1 MIHLETLLHAVVLKI
16 TRIYKSDKPIIVMA
30 RTTTPLPPDDAGHDV
45 PLVLVEVSVQQRHHG
60 RLVLG
65 VRQVGVHKLVNQT
78 LVIHPA
84 QVIRS
89 AMVEVPEL
97 LLKKPLLLL
106 VQRGVDDLLGD
117 LLHLRVG
124 HGLQQVPA

>member
-1 MIHLETLLHAVVLKI
+1 MVRTALNLL
-16 TRIYKSDKPIIVMA
+16 
-30 RTTTPLPPDDAGHDV
+30 PDDAGHKV
-45 PLVLVEVSVQQRHHG
+45 LLVLVEVSVHQGHHG
-60 RLVLG
+60 RFVLF
-65 VRQVGVHKLVNQT
+65 VRQVRVHKFIHKG

-89 AMVEVPEL
+89 AVVEVPEL
-97 LLKKPLLLL
+97 LLEQILLLL

-117 LLHLRVG
+117 LLHLGVG